1 MKRALVCLGLAAL
14 ACAGPA
20 SSAQPIG
27 RLFFTPAERAQL
39 DNARAQKRAPQPTSA
54 AQPVDT
60 RPETQVITYNG
71 IVRRSDGKSILWLNN
86 RPADEKE
93 ALSGLAI
100 TGRVRP
106 DGAVTLQVPGSGS
119 SVDLKVGQ
127 RAELQTGKVS
137 ESRPDTA
144 KAEAAKADAAKSE
157 GARPDPAKDENAAKA
172 AGSPAKGET
181 AARAGAAPPVKGP
194 EPAQKKAEGAPASG
208 SPGIEL
214 EQQRAARARP
224 DSK

>member
-14 ACAGPA
+14 GAAGPA

-137 ESRPDTA
+137 ESRPDPA
-144 KAEAAKADAAKSE
+144 KAEA
-157 GARPDPAKDENAAKA
+157 ARPDPAKDENAAKA
-172 AGSPAKGET
+172 AGSPTKGET
-181 AARAGAAPPVKGP
+181 AAKAGAAPPVKGP

>member
-1 MKRALVCLGLAAL
+1 VRRALALVAMLGAATG
-14 ACAGPA
+14 APG
-20 SSAQPIG
+20 AQSIQQPLG

-144 KAEAAKADAAKSE
+144 KAEAA
-157 GARPDPAKDENAAKA
+157 RPDPAKDENAAKA
-172 AGSPAKGET
+172 AGSPTKGET
-181 AARAGAAPPVKGP
+181 AAKAGAAPPVKGP